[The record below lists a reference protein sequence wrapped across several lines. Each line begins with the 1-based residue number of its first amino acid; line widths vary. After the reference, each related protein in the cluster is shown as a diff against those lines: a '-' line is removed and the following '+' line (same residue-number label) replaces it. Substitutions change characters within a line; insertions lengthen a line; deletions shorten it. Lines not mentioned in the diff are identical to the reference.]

1 MKKLLKKYK
10 AVRISIFIFTL
21 ALCLWSCEDFIEVD
35 TPNYLIGNDVLFTD
49 AKTVEAAM
57 ISIYAKMRDDILL
70 TGDAQGLST
79 LLGQYADEFDYYSPY
94 GLPEEQFNKNALLAT
109 NTSVAQIW
117 GGSYNQIYAANAI
130 LEGVKEPYFSQEEI
144 AQFSGES
151 LFIRGLVHFYLVT
164 LYGDIPYIKTTN
176 YLLNQEAHR
185 DKVVDVYQ
193 YIIEDLETAR
203 TLLPPNESSGERV
216 RPDQK
221 TAAALLAR
229 VYLYSQNWEKAA
241 AMASLV
247 IENTSWE
254 TNPDNVFLRE
264 SPSIIWQLQP
274 EFVGKN
280 TLEAGNFIFET
291 APPPTRALTPS
302 LVNAF
307 ESGDLRKE
315 QWIGTV
321 TDGTQN
327 WYYPFKYK
335 HQAGEPTNAEYSI
348 ILRLAEQYLI
358 RAEARVHMGDLS
370 AAQSDINLIR
380 TRAGLPPTNANGNEE
395 LHNAIMQ
402 ERRVE
407 LFSEHGHRFFD
418 LKRTGIIDN
427 VLGNIKPGWNSDDI
441 LFPIPQKD
449 LLLNPNLQPQNPGY

>member
-1 MKKLLKKYK
+1 
-10 AVRISIFIFTL
+10 
-21 ALCLWSCEDFIEVD
+21 
-35 TPNYLIGNDVLFTD
+35 
-49 AKTVEAAM
+49 
-57 ISIYAKMRDDILL
+57 
-70 TGDAQGLST
+70 
-79 LLGQYADEFDYYSPY
+79 
-94 GLPEEQFNKNALLAT
+94 
-109 NTSVAQIW
+109 
-117 GGSYNQIYAANAI
+117 
-130 LEGVKEPYFSQEEI
+130 
-144 AQFSGES
+144 
-151 LFIRGLVHFYLVT
+151 
-164 LYGDIPYIKTTN
+164 
-176 YLLNQEAHR
+176 
-185 DKVVDVYQ
+185 VDVYQ

-254 TNPDNVFLRE
+254 TNPENVFLKE

-274 EFVGKN
+274 EFDGRN

-302 LVNAF
+302 LINAF
-307 ESGDLRKE
+307 ETGDLRKE

-335 HQAGEPTNAEYSI
+335 HQAGEPTNVEYSI

-370 AAQSDINLIR
+370 GGQSDINLIR
-380 TRAGLPPTNANGNEE
+380 TRAGLAPTNANGNEE
-395 LHNAIMQ
+395 LQNAIMR

-407 LFSEHGHRFFD
+407 LFTEHGHRFFD
-418 LKRTGIIDN
+418 LKRTGSIDN
-427 VLGNIKPGWNSDDI
+427 VLGNTKPGWNGDDI

>member
-1 MKKLLKKYK
+1 MKKLFKKYK
-10 AVRISIFIFTL
+10 TKSVSIIIFTL

-35 TPNYLIGNDVLFTD
+35 TPNYLIGNDVLYTD

-57 ISIYAKMRDDILL
+57 LSIYAKLRDNILL

-94 GLPEEQFNKNALLAT
+94 GLPEEQFNKNALLAS
-109 NTSVAQIW
+109 NSSVAQIW
-117 GGSYNQIYAANAI
+117 DGSYNQIYAANAI
-130 LEGVKEPYFSQEEI
+130 LEGVKDSAYFSPEEI
-144 AQFSGES
+144 EQFSGES

-164 LYGDIPYIKTTN
+164 LYGDVPYIKTTN
-176 YLLNQEAHR
+176 YLHNKEAQR

-254 TNPDNVFLRE
+254 TNPENVFLKE

-274 EFVGKN
+274 EFDGQN
-280 TLEAGNFIFET
+280 TLEAGNFIFES
-291 APPPTRALTPS
+291 APPPTR
-302 LVNAF
+302 
-307 ESGDLRKE
+307 
-315 QWIGTV
+315 
-321 TDGTQN
+321 
-327 WYYPFKYK
+327 
-335 HQAGEPTNAEYSI
+335 
-348 ILRLAEQYLI
+348 
-358 RAEARVHMGDLS
+358 
-370 AAQSDINLIR
+370 
-380 TRAGLPPTNANGNEE
+380 
-395 LHNAIMQ
+395 
-402 ERRVE
+402 
-407 LFSEHGHRFFD
+407 
-418 LKRTGIIDN
+418 
-427 VLGNIKPGWNSDDI
+427 
-441 LFPIPQKD
+441 
-449 LLLNPNLQPQNPGY
+449 